1 MASHNRGDRGITAH
15 TRGPNEGWFTTDI
28 EGKVRYRAGMVIK
41 QFGTIR
47 GDIDDLAQSAFLRV
61 ASAMQRFDPA
71 RATAAAFIRGVL
83 DQWYQETCRTCRK
96 ARSRGGARKGSLVD
110 HDRLLGARVAD
121 PRDEVDRCLDTRSCL
136 AKLREADAQAARDS
150 VTIRRNETAKLF
162 RKKRAAYRRYK
173 ERLRVAFSDL
183 DPANS

>member
-1 MASHNRGDRGITAH
+1 MESHNRGDRGITAH

-47 GDIDDLAQSAFLRV
+47 GDIDDLAQAAFLRV

-96 ARSRGGARKGSLVD
+96 ARSRSGARTDFLVD
-110 HDRLLGARVAD
+110 HDRLRGARVAD
-121 PRDEVDRCLDTRSCL
+121 PRDKVDRRLDTAACM
-136 AKLREADAQAARDS
+136 AKLREADSEAARDS
-150 VTIRRNETAKLF
+150 VTIRRNEAAKQF